1 MTELPSFHRRNVHH
15 VIKQHALA
23 TQLSMFYFILLHII
37 ILKMYYQYVALCQI
51 AEVRNGDV
59 TY

>member
-1 MTELPSFHRRNVHH
+1 MTELPSFHRRKVHH
-15 VIKQHALA
+15 VIKRHALSS
-23 TQLSMFYFILLHII
+23 QLSMFYFILLHII

-59 TY
+59 PY